1 MTINKIELLKTFV
14 RVAEVGSFTQAAAN
28 LGLQKASV
36 SEHVRALEDLVG
48 ARLLHRTTRKV
59 QPTHD
64 GIALF
69 ERCKDLL
76 SDMDELEGM
85 FRRDDAALS
94 GRLRVDMPTAV
105 ARRMVL
111 PRLAEFAR
119 QYPLVQIE
127 ISSTDRRVDV
137 VREGFDCVLR
147 VGEVVDPSLIA
158 RKLGALQMTNC
169 ASPAYLQRYGTPRSL
184 EDLVSHHL
192 VHYSPVLGMRELGF
206 EYVADRK
213 TVTLPMHGMVTVNNI
228 DAYEGACLGGLGIIQ
243 APLSG
248 MREHVENGR
257 LVHVLPQYVPAPMA
271 VSLLYSHRRHLPQR
285 VRLFMDWLTMILE
298 ENDAFLK

>member
-1 MTINKIELLKTFV
+1 MTANKFDLLRSFV
-14 RVAEVGSFTQAAAN
+14 RVTEVGSFTQAAAL

-36 SEHVRALEDLVG
+36 SEHVRALEELVG

-64 GIALF
+64 GMALF

-105 ARRMVL
+105 AHKIVM
-111 PRLAEFAR
+111 PHLAEFVAR
-119 QYPLVQIE
+119 YPHVQIE
-127 ISSTDRRVDV
+127 ISSADRRVDV

-147 VGEVVDPSLIA
+147 VGDTVDPSLIA
-158 RKLGALQMTNC
+158 RKLGAFQMVNC
-169 ASPAYLQRYGTPRSL
+169 ASPAYLKQYGTPQSPD
-184 EDLVSHHL
+184 DLAMHQL
-192 VHYSPVLGMRELGF
+192 VHYTPVLGMRSSGF
-206 EYVADRK
+206 EYVVDGK
-213 TVTLPMHGMVTVNNI
+213 TIAITMSGAVTVNNVE
-228 DAYEGACLGGLGIIQ
+228 AYEAACLGGLGIVQ
-243 APLSG
+243 SPLSG
-248 MREHVENGR
+248 LREHIKHGR
-257 LVHVLPQYVPAPMA
+257 LVSILPQFIPAPMT

-285 VRLFMDWLTMILE
+285 VRIFMDWLAELME
-298 ENDAFLK
+298 QHYPFLK